1 MVQSDMQHVRVAE
14 LERAIVRAV
23 AALDGYR
30 DEYGVHCAFPQCRLQ
45 DGYGYAFSDDVAD
58 VPHAPDCPVTRAR
71 ALLRLKQSA

>member
-1 MVQSDMQHVRVAE
+1 MIQLDTPPQRVAE
-14 LERAIVRAV
+14 LEREIMRAV

-45 DGYGYAFSDDVAD
+45 DGYGYAFSDDPAN

-71 ALLRLKQSA
+71 ALLRHKQPS